1 MHARVR
7 AKEKAMTEIKDDP
20 QTDARALADC
30 FRRTIAT
37 CRGEA
42 DRLGQRIAEMEISR
56 RALLGFAA
64 ELSPRLAAVERELAS
79 AGATR
84 ADEQRA

>member
-1 MHARVR
+1 
-7 AKEKAMTEIKDDP
+7 
-20 QTDARALADC
+20 
-30 FRRTIAT
+30 
-37 CRGEA
+37 
-42 DRLGQRIAEMEISR
+42 MEISR